1 MKPTVERALH
11 ASRRET
17 KQEGVLPAA
26 ALLRGFMAQVADSS
40 MPRRFERGYTLAE
53 ILVALMIGG
62 LLLAAGTTTTVAW
75 IGREESRSA
84 VYLLQTLVQSARM
97 QAISRHR
104 SCQIKLDTSTRLIQV
119 IDLNDPSNA
128 TDDVTVTSVTLSPRL
143 SFARPDGST
152 PVTLS
157 LVSGTTY
164 QTTFGSDGAVT
175 QGSGVITVFGGDRYE
190 QLTVY
195 GAGGVRLDRWNG
207 SAWQVG
213 S

>member
-1 MKPTVERALH
+1 MVR
-11 ASRRET
+11 
-17 KQEGVLPAA
+17 
-26 ALLRGFMAQVADSS
+26 VADSS
-40 MPRRFERGYTLAE
+40 MRRRFERGYTLAE
-53 ILVALMIGG
+53 LLVALAIGG
-62 LLLAAGTTTTVAW
+62 LLLLAATTTSVAW

-104 SCQIKLDTSTRLIQV
+104 ACRIKLDTSTRQIQV
-119 IDLNDPSNA
+119 IDLNDPANGA
-128 TDDVTVTSVTLSPRL
+128 DDVTVTGVTLSPRL

-152 PVTLS
+152 PVTLA

-175 QGSGVITVFGGDRYE
+175 QGAGVVSVLGGDRYQ

-195 GAGGVRLDRWNG
+195 GAGGVKLERWTG